1 MQENVRKG
9 FYSIKTYLLSMLV
22 SRKPFVT
29 VSLKLTRKQYE
40 ALSAKKKMF
49 PRKTW
54 EEYVLGLARIDIN
67 E

>member
-1 MQENVRKG
+1 
-9 FYSIKTYLLSMLV
+9 MLV
-22 SRKPFVT
+22 TKKPFVT
-29 VSLKLTRKQYE
+29 VSLKLTRKQHE

-54 EEYVLGLARIDIN
+54 EEYILELARIDIN